1 MKKKF
6 PVISLLTLTA
16 IVILCLACSP
26 MMTKDPLYMD
36 LAHCN
41 EAPAQPAV
49 PLRYGHDGPG
59 YLFHDLVRRQNFSHG
74 GFSCSLDIHDA
85 GSSCGECE
93 RLCFRQD

>member
-41 EAPAQPAV
+41 EAP
-49 PLRYGHDGPG
+49 GK
-59 YLFHDLVRRQNFSHG
+59 NFSLARTKWAEIS
-74 GFSCSLDIHDA
+74 FP
-85 GSSCGECE
+85 
-93 RLCFRQD
+93 

>member
-6 PVISLLTLTA
+6 PVISLLALTI
-16 IVILCLACSP
+16 IVVLCLACSLT
-26 MMTKDPLYMD
+26 MTKDPLYMD

-41 EAPAQPAV
+41 EAPG
-49 PLRYGHDGPG
+49 RDF
-59 YLFHDLVRRQNFSHG
+59 LFGTDEMGRDIFSHG

-93 RLCFRQD
+93 RLCLRQD